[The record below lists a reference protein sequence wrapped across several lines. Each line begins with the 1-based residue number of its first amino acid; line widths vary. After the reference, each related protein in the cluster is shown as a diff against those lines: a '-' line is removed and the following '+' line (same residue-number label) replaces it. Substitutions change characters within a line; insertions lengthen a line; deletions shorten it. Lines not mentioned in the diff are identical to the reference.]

1 MTPTVLN
8 NDHCLLKLKM
18 PIDILLLIHVVHCL
32 PVTITNQAEMLLDPG
47 TLIFTQGFI
56 FSNFY
61 YLFC

>member
-1 MTPTVLN
+1 MTPTVLK

-18 PIDILLLIHVVHCL
+18 PIDILLIHVVHCL

-47 TLIFTQGFI
+47 TLIFTKGFV